1 MKLSTDFLIF
11 GGEKVLKLLDICRF
25 NKLGGHG
32 IFTFSNIRRQNLSSK
47 SSLSQSLQNFHVLEC
62 FLVYSTGGYIY
73 FVKASTNESWEHVV
87 LCVVMSVVLYLV
99 NGSCLYARVIGI

>member
-1 MKLSTDFLIF
+1 MSTDFLIF

-25 NKLGGHG
+25 NKLRGHD
-32 IFTFSNIRRQNLSSK
+32 IRRQNLSSK